1 MGKVI
6 GIFDSGV
13 GGLTVAKEVFSR
25 LPYEETVYLGDTAR
39 VPYGN
44 KSGETVRR
52 FALECLAF
60 LSQFDLKLVVVA
72 CNTVSS
78 VAIDLLNEKSP
89 VPVVGVVESGALGA
103 VQATRNKQ
111 VGVIGTKTTIT
122 SRAYFSAIHK
132 LDPGVTVFERACP
145 LFVPLVEEGWYADEL
160 AYQVARR
167 YLDPLLDREIDTLVL
182 GCTHYPLLK
191 PVIREVM
198 GAEVQL
204 IDSAYQSAKEVEQI
218 LRERGELAEQQHGEQ
233 KRLFFVTDIPHD
245 FNKVACSFLDREEID
260 VQLANIEGLE
270 I

>member
-1 MGKVI
+1 MGQVI

-25 LPYEETVYLGDTAR
+25 LPYEEIVYLGDTAR

-44 KSGETVRR
+44 KSRDTVRR

-60 LSQFDLKLVVVA
+60 LSKFDLKLVIVA

-103 VQATRNKQ
+103 VQTTRNRQ
-111 VGVIGTKTTIT
+111 VGVIGTKTTIS
-122 SRAYFSAIHK
+122 SRAYLTAIHK
-132 LDPGVTVFERACP
+132 LNPKVTVFERACP

-198 GAEVQL
+198 GADVQL
-204 IDSAYQSAKEVEQI
+204 IDSAFQSAKQVEEI
-218 LRERGELAEQQHGEQ
+218 LRERGELAPPQGEQ
-233 KRLFFVTDIPHD
+233 KRSFFVTDIPHD
-245 FNKVACSFLDREEID
+245 FNKVACSFLDQEKID
-260 VQLANIEGLE
+260 VRLADIEGLE